1 VTRLLLLTS
10 AGMLAG
16 AWRLQQEVEAARW
29 LDGARHICRQF
40 AQDKPH
46 RVQDRTCLIEIGGVW
61 HKPPG
66 VVSR

>member
-1 VTRLLLLTS
+1 MTRLLLVAS
-10 AGMLAG
+10 AGLLAG
-16 AWRLQQEVEAARW
+16 AWRLHQDIEAALW

>member
-1 VTRLLLLTS
+1 MTRLLIITS

-29 LDGARHICRQF
+29 MDGAEHICKQF
-40 AQDKPH
+40 AQSKPH
-46 RVQDRTCLIEIGGVW
+46 RVQDRVCLIEIGGVW

>member
-1 VTRLLLLTS
+1 MTRLLLVAS

-29 LDGARHICRQF
+29 MDGAEHICGQF
-40 AQDKPH
+40 AEDRRH
-46 RVQDRTCLIEIGGVW
+46 RVEDRVCLIEIGGTW
-61 HKPPG
+61 HRPPG

>member
-1 VTRLLLLTS
+1 
-10 AGMLAG
+10 MLAG
-16 AWRLQQEVEAARW
+16 AWRLHQDIEAARW
-29 LDGARHICRQF
+29 LDGARHICKQF
-40 AQDKPH
+40 AQDKRH

>member
-1 VTRLLLLTS
+1 MTRLLIIAS

-16 AWRLQQEVEAARW
+16 AWRIQQEVEAVWW
-29 LDGARHICRQF
+29 LDGAEHICKQF
-40 AQDKPH
+40 AQDKRH
-46 RVQDRTCLIEIGGVW
+46 RVQDRVCLIEIGGVW

>member
-1 VTRLLLLTS
+1 MTRLLIIAS

-16 AWRLQQEVEAARW
+16 AWRLQQDIEAARW
-29 LDGARHICRQF
+29 LDGARHICKQF
-40 AQDKPH
+40 AQGKKH
-46 RVQDRTCLIEIGGVW
+46 QVQDRTCLIEIGGVW

>member
-1 VTRLLLLTS
+1 MTRLLIIAS

-16 AWRLQQEVEAARW
+16 AWRIQQDIEAAWW
-29 LDGARHICRQF
+29 LNGAEHICMQF

-46 RVQDRTCLIEIGGVW
+46 RVQDRTCLIEIGGTW
-61 HKPPG
+61 HKPPV

>member
-1 VTRLLLLTS
+1 MTRLLLVAS

-16 AWRLQQEVEAARW
+16 AWRIQQEVEAARW
-29 LDGARHICRQF
+29 LDGAEHICKQF

-46 RVQDRTCLIEIGGVW
+46 RVQDRICLIEIGGTW
-61 HKPPG
+61 HRPPG

>member
-1 VTRLLLLTS
+1 MTRLLLLAS

-29 LDGARHICRQF
+29 LDGAEHICKQF
-40 AQDKPH
+40 AEGKKH
-46 RVQDRTCLIEIGGVW
+46 RVQDRVCLIEIGGVW

>member
-1 VTRLLLLTS
+1 MTRLLLLTS

-16 AWRLQQEVEAARW
+16 AWLIQQDIEAARW
-29 LDGARHICRQF
+29 LAGAKHICAQF
-40 AQDKPH
+40 AEDRKH
-46 RVQDRTCLIEIGGVW
+46 RVEDRVCLIEIGGTW

>member
-16 AWRLQQEVEAARW
+16 AWRIQQDIEAARW
-29 LDGARHICRQF
+29 LDGARRICRQF

-46 RVQDRTCLIEIGGVW
+46 RVQDRTCLI
-61 HKPPG
+61 
-66 VVSR
+66 